1 MLGKKDKK
9 KDKDETREIM
19 FFDLAD
25 GDKMTSAGAVN
36 GREVAIFR
44 PPVMLSP
51 DGKTMPGVSKDLVA
65 RYLVATTA
73 ALADADLGAV
83 TVEWRAQEGRFCETA
98 FHIPTWGQ
106 TIEVIHPIAPVS
118 QPLANA
124 WEVYKAGIA
133 LKARELHKGHQQF
146 GNANALITRAMRDVD
161 KLRDDDVPHYSDSE
175 YLFLQTSFQKALV
188 MSALLPD
195 SGAQSEQVTGTTAN
209 VA

>member
-1 MLGKKDKK
+1 MFGKKAKPQV
-9 KDKDETREIM
+9 KDHSIILY
-19 FFDLAD
+19 DLEE
-25 GDKMTSAGAVN
+25 GDKMTSVAAIKGN
-36 GREVAIFR
+36 EVSIFR

-98 FHIPTWGQ
+98 FHIPTWGT
-106 TIEVIHPIAPVS
+106 TIEIVHPIAPVS
-118 QPLANA
+118 QSLANA
-124 WEVYKAGIA
+124 WEVYKGGIA
-133 LKARELHKGHQQF
+133 LKARELHKGHQRF
-146 GNANALITRAMRDVD
+146 GDANALIARAMRGVE
-161 KLRDDDVPHYSDSE
+161 KLRDDDVPHFSDSE

-195 SGAQSEQVTGTTAN
+195 SGTQPEQVTGTRAS

>member
-1 MLGKKDKK
+1 MFGKKSKIVDTDKRIK
-9 KDKDETREIM
+9 L
-19 FFDLAD
+19 FDLAD
-25 GDKMTSAGAVN
+25 GDEMMSTGAVRGN
-36 GREVAIFR
+36 EVAIFR

-98 FHIPTWGQ
+98 FHIPTWGT
-106 TIEVIHPIAPVS
+106 TIEIVHPIAPVS
-118 QPLANA
+118 QNLANA
-124 WEVYKAGIA
+124 WEVYKGGIA
-133 LKARELHKGHQQF
+133 LKARELHKGHQRF
-146 GNANALITRAMRDVD
+146 GDANTLIARAMRDVER
-161 KLRDDDVPHYSDSE
+161 LRDDDVPHYSDSE

-195 SGAQSEQVTGTTAN
+195 SGAQPEQVMGTSAN